1 MKAVQFDS
9 RLNAD
14 KTLSVPPAVAS
25 DIPQGQAV
33 RVLVLFADHAEDQDW
48 ERLAASEF
56 AKGYAD
62 SDAIYDQ
69 LSSR

>member
-1 MKAVQFDS
+1 MKAVEFDS

-33 RVLVLFADHAEDQDW
+33 RVLVLFPENAEDQAW
-48 ERLAASEF
+48 EWLAASEF
-56 AKGYAD
+56 AKGYSD
-62 SDAIYDQ
+62 SDAMYDQ

>member
-1 MKAVQFDS
+1 MKAVEFDS
-9 RLNAD
+9 RLSAD
-14 KTLSVPPAVAS
+14 KTLSVPPAVAR

-33 RVLVLFADHAEDQDW
+33 RVLVLFAENAEDQDW
-48 ERLAASEF
+48 EQLAASEF
-56 AKGYAD
+56 AKSYAD

>member
-1 MKAVQFDS
+1 MKAVEFDS
-9 RLNAD
+9 RLNPD
-14 KTLSVPPAVAS
+14 KTLTVPPSVAG

-33 RVLVLFADHAEDQDW
+33 RVLVLFAESAEDQDW

-56 AKGYAD
+56 ATGYAE